1 MAKRHV
7 ELLVISDVHLG
18 AYGCHA
24 AELNRYLKSVKVDT
38 LILNGD
44 ILDGWQFK
52 KSYFPESHT
61 KVLRRI
67 LKMIE
72 SGTEV
77 YYLTGNH
84 DEVLRPFTDLHVG
97 QFHLVNKLVMT
108 LDGKRA
114 WFFHGDVFDVTMR
127 YSKWIA
133 KLGAVG
139 YALLIQLN
147 TLVNNI
153 SRFFGKGKI
162 SLSKRIK
169 DSVKK
174 AVAFVSDFELTA
186 TDLAIDSG
194 YDYVVVGHIHKPNLQ
209 RFSNERGSVLYLNSG
224 DWVENLSS
232 LEYHDGEWS
241 IFRYNESEFTDVD
254 ERIIEPPDTIEMDVR
269 EKIIGSI
276 LTNGI
281 HADPIRRTGN
291 G

>member
-7 ELLVISDVHLG
+7 ELVVISDAHLG

-24 AELNRYLKSVKVDT
+24 DELNRYLKSVRPDT
-38 LILNGD
+38 LVLNGD
-44 ILDGWQFK
+44 ILDAWQFK
-52 KSYFPESHT
+52 KSFFPESHS

-67 LKMIE
+67 LKMME
-72 SGTEV
+72 NGTEV

-84 DEVLRPFTDLHVG
+84 DEVLRPFTDLHMG
-97 QFHLVNKLVMT
+97 AFHLVNKLVLT

-139 YALLIQLN
+139 YGLLIRLN
-147 TLVNNI
+147 TMVNAI
-153 SRFFGKGKI
+153 SRFFGRGKI
-162 SLSKRIK
+162 SLSKKIK

-174 AVAFVSDFELTA
+174 AVSFVSDFELTA
-186 TDLAIDSG
+186 TELAIDNE
-194 YDYVVVGHIHKPNLQ
+194 YDYVVVGHIHKPNLK
-209 RFSNERGSVLYLNSG
+209 RYSNERGSVLYLNSG
-224 DWVENLSS
+224 DWVENLSA

-241 IFRYNESEFTDVD
+241 IFRYNESDFADVD
-254 ERIIEPPDTIEMDVR
+254 VRFPEPPEHVEIDIR
-269 EKIIGSI
+269 ENVIGSI
-276 LTNGI
+276 LNNTI
-281 HADPIRRTGN
+281 HAYPLRRTGN